1 MPREGQDGGVKGQR
15 TLLSARRE
23 NGAGQGSHSAIA
35 LEGVN
40 HSFTTA
46 DGRRVPALRDVNFSI
61 GTSTF
66 VAIVGPSGCGKSTVL
81 NLISGLLKPTEG
93 SVYVNGEQVTRI
105 RTGVGYMPSSDSL
118 LPWRTVQAN
127 VELPLELAGVP
138 KRERARRAAE
148 MLSAVGLSGSE
159 QTFPHALSQGM
170 RQRVAIART
179 FTAGSQV
186 ILMDEPFSSL
196 DMQTRLRVQEV
207 FLSIWERERPTVV
220 LITHD
225 VSEAVALADRVIIF
239 SSSPGTVL
247 KESAIALPRP
257 RQVEELMF
265 SSAEFQGHMRSIWSS
280 LRVELHV

>member
-1 MPREGQDGGVKGQR
+1 MKGPGTSWSTRSQNGVNQ
-15 TLLSARRE
+15 AF
-23 NGAGQGSHSAIA
+23 HSAIT
-35 LEGVN
+35 LEGVS
-40 HSFTTA
+40 HSFAAA
-46 DGRRVPALRDVNFSI
+46 DGRRVAALRDVNFSI

-93 SVYVNGEQVTRI
+93 SVYVNGEQVTGI
-105 RTGVGYMPSSDSL
+105 RVGVGYMPSSDSL

-127 VELPLELAGVP
+127 VELPLELAGVS

-159 QTFPHALSQGM
+159 QAFPHALSQGM

-239 SSSPGTVL
+239 TSSPGTVL
-247 KESAIALPRP
+247 KESAIALSRP

-280 LRVELHV
+280 LRVE

>member
-1 MPREGQDGGVKGQR
+1 VKGQR
-15 TLLSARRE
+15 TSLSARRE
-23 NGAGQGSHSAIA
+23 NGADQAFHSAIT
-35 LEGVN
+35 LEGVS

-46 DGRRVPALRDVNFSI
+46 DGRRVAALRDVNFSI
-61 GTSTF
+61 GASTF

-93 SVYVNGEQVTRI
+93 SAYVNGEQVTGI
-105 RTGVGYMPSSDSL
+105 RVGVGYMPSSDSL

-159 QTFPHALSQGM
+159 QAFPHSLSQGM

-196 DMQTRLRVQEV
+196 DMQTRLRVQDV

-239 SSSPGTVL
+239 SGSPGTVL

-280 LRVELHV
+280 LRVE